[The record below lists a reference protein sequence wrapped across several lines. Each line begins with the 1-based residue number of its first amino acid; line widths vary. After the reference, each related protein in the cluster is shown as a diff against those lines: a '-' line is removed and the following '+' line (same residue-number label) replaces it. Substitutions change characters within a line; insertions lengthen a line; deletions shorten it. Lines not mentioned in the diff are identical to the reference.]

1 MRDEEVFV
9 LDDVQVTAAPDDADL
24 VVDAIPLLKITK
36 RGVEIWETAQILKT
50 KTLNK
55 L

>member
-1 MRDEEVFV
+1 LRDEEVFV

-36 RGVEIWETAQILKT
+36 NMRNCSNIKDENLK
-50 KTLNK
+50 
-55 L
+55 